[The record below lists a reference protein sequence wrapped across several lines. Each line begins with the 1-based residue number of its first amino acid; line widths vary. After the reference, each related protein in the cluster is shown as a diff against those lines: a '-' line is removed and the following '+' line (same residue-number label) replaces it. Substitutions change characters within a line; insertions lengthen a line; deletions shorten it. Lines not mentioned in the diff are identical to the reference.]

1 MTSKME
7 LDLTA
12 SARPIWLVKVPKYVA
27 QRWEKSD
34 KNGHIGKIRI
44 GKKFGKPDISLVMD
58 ERVAKTKLTPD
69 DPDIPVEHKLQVM
82 SALPGTMMVYS
93 TGTTDKL
100 SVEGKVVERL
110 ECRPV
115 GSDSYMLMKRKQIEL
130 AHKPTKVTQQ
140 IKDRPVNAYK
150 PIARHKELAAYEK
163 KKKEEGKK
171 PRLEK
176 DKLMDILFSA
186 FETHQFYQ
194 LKDLCRITQ
203 QPVPYLKEMLQEIGT
218 YHQRAPHKYMWELKA
233 EYRHYKSEQNEMDT
247 S

>member
-34 KNGHIGKIRI
+34 KNGHIGKIRV

-150 PIARHKELAAYEK
+150 PISRHKEL
-163 KKKEEGKK
+163 
-171 PRLEK
+171 
-176 DKLMDILFSA
+176 
-186 FETHQFYQ
+186 
-194 LKDLCRITQ
+194 DLCRITQ

-218 YHQRAPHKYMWELKA
+218 YHQKAPHKYMWELKA
-233 EYRHYKSEQNEMDT
+233 EYRHYKSEQNDMDT